1 MDKQQ
6 FSSAAE
12 AFASIVGDDTVKD
25 AIQEETNKTQLV
37 STLVRMR
44 MQKGISQKRLAE
56 LMQCTPSKI
65 SRLESSTDDALKLSD
80 IKEYARALNIGMSI
94 VFEDNDL
101 PAADQIRQHVFS
113 IHEKLESLVRIAK
126 EVGGDTEIVSKI
138 NQFYGEVL
146 LNFLSKFES
155 SHSKLRM
162 VVEPGKSG
170 GDVMAKALSGQ
181 PVEEL
186 LVSEE

>member
-1 MDKQQ
+1 MGKQQ

-12 AFASIVGDDTVKD
+12 AFASIVGDDAVKD
-25 AIQEETNKTQLV
+25 SIQDEAGKTQLL

-44 MQKGISQKRLAE
+44 MQKGVSQKRLAE

-65 SRLESSTDDALKLSD
+65 SRLESSTDDTLKLSD
-80 IKEYARALNIGMSI
+80 IKEYVRSLNIGMSI

-113 IHEKLESLVRIAK
+113 IHEKLESLIRITK
-126 EVGGDTEIVSKI
+126 EVDDDTEIVGKI

-146 LNFLSKFES
+146 FNFLSKFES

-170 GDVMAKALSGQ
+170 GNAEVKALSEK

>member
-12 AFASIVGDDTVKD
+12 AFASIIGDDTVKG
-25 AIQEETNKTQLV
+25 AIQKEVGKTRLV

-44 MQKGISQKRLAE
+44 MQKGVSQKRLAE
-56 LMQCTPSKI
+56 HMQCTPSKI
-65 SRLESSTDDALKLSD
+65 SRLESSTDDTLKLSD
-80 IKEYARALNIGMSI
+80 IKEYIRALNIGMSI

-113 IHEKLESLVRIAK
+113 IHEKLESLVKIAK
-126 EVGGDTEIVSKI
+126 EVDGDSEIIGKI

-146 LNFLSKFES
+146 FNFLLKFES

-162 VVEPGKSG
+162 VVEPEKEKEN
-170 GDVMAKALSGQ
+170 VAVNA
-181 PVEEL
+181 EI
-186 LVSEE
+186 

>member
-25 AIQEETNKTQLV
+25 AIQDEVAKTRLI

-44 MQKGISQKRLAE
+44 MKKGISQKRIAE

-65 SRLESSTDDALKLSD
+65 SRMESSTDDALKLSD
-80 IKEYARALNIGMSI
+80 IKEYVRALNIGMSI

-101 PAADQIRQHVFS
+101 PAADQIKQHVFS

-126 EVGGDTEIVSKI
+126 EVDGDTEIVGKI

-146 LNFLSKFES
+146 FNFLLKFES

-162 VVEPGKSG
+162 VVEPEKGDETEVSLEKGK
-170 GDVMAKALSGQ
+170 
-181 PVEEL
+181 EL
-186 LVSEE
+186 VVTGE

>member
-1 MDKQQ
+1 MEKQQ

-12 AFASIVGDDTVKD
+12 AFASIVGDDVVKD
-25 AIQEETNKTQLV
+25 AIQEETGKTQLL
-37 STLVRMR
+37 STLVQMR
-44 MQKGISQKRLAE
+44 MQKNVSQKRLAE

-65 SRLESSTDDALKLSD
+65 SRLELSTDAALKLSD
-80 IKEYARALNIGMSI
+80 IKEYVRALNIGMSI

-101 PAADQIRQHVFS
+101 PVADQIRQHVFT

-126 EVGGDTEIVSKI
+126 EVEGDMEIVSKI
-138 NQFYGEVL
+138 NKFYGEVL
-146 LNFLSKFES
+146 FNFLSKFVS

-162 VVEPGKSG
+162 VVEPGKN
-170 GDVMAKALSGQ
+170 GDDAEVKALSGK
-181 PVEEL
+181 PVEDL

>member
-1 MDKQQ
+1 
-6 FSSAAE
+6 
-12 AFASIVGDDTVKD
+12 
-25 AIQEETNKTQLV
+25 
-37 STLVRMR
+37 
-44 MQKGISQKRLAE
+44 
-56 LMQCTPSKI
+56 
-65 SRLESSTDDALKLSD
+65 
-80 IKEYARALNIGMSI
+80 
-94 VFEDNDL
+94 L

-113 IHEKLESLVRIAK
+113 IHEKLESLIRITK
-126 EVGGDTEIVSKI
+126 EVDDDTEIVGKI

-146 LNFLSKFES
+146 FNFLSKFES

-170 GDVMAKALSGQ
+170 GNAEVKALSEK

>member
-25 AIQEETNKTQLV
+25 AIQEEVCKTPLID
-37 STLVRMR
+37 TLVRMR
-44 MQKGISQKRLAE
+44 MQKGVSQKRLAE
-56 LMQCTPSKI
+56 LMRCTPSKI
-65 SRLESSTDDALKLSD
+65 SRLESSTDDTLKLSD
-80 IKEYARALNIGMSI
+80 IKEYVRALNIGMSI
-94 VFEDNDL
+94 VFENNDL

-113 IHEKLESLVRIAK
+113 IHEKLESLVKIAK
-126 EVGGDTEIVSKI
+126 EVDGDTEIVGKI

-146 LNFLSKFES
+146 FNFLSKFES
-155 SHSKLRM
+155 SYSKLRM
-162 VVEPGKSG
+162 VAEPGKSG
-170 GDVMAKALSGQ
+170 GDAEVTALSGK
-181 PVEEL
+181 PIEEL